1 MKINEITEAPFS
13 RLLAKNKA
21 LQAKML
27 GKVPGMKDKADNM
40 TARADMKATANGLFN
55 KFSKY
60 VGGQGKKLKQATGED
75 LAAFMKTMNYNGVT
89 AKGDLDKAT
98 LNSELTKAA
107 QHAMAGNKP
116 SVAPGAKKAAPVPS
130 GKKTA
135 PRAKTQ
141 QTNPNPPTSKGTN
154 NTGGKVRG
162 QVSQTPNAVRKR
174 AARAK
179 TKTISSAPQI
189 DLSALQSQ
197 IKKLSPQDRQR
208 LLKSV

>member
-1 MKINEITEAPFS
+1 MKIIEITEAPFS

-27 GKVPGMKDKADNM
+27 GKVPGMGDRADNM
-40 TARADMKATANGLFN
+40 TARADMKATANGLYN

-107 QHAMAGNKP
+107 KHAMAGNKP
-116 SVAPGAKKAAPVPS
+116 SGAKKAAPVPG

-135 PRAKTQ
+135 PRAKPQTQ
-141 QTNPNPPTSKGTN
+141 QSNPNPPTLKGTN
-154 NTGGKVRG
+154 KTGGKVRG

-179 TKTISSAPQI
+179 AKTISSAPQI